1 MDEYYK
7 ALGAYG
13 DGGITMPKTVTPPT
27 VTGCPTGST
36 MINGKCTPIATNPKT
51 QDPAA
56 SAASAADAA
65 KAAADAKAAASAA
78 SARAYAAAKAAGDS
92 DAAAKAAAGVNPSAL
107 AASESGAIGAASIA
121 AQLKAAEIAQRAA
134 DIAAAQATQLANFRA
149 KEAADA
155 AAAAARTQL
164 DVDERSKFRAMQD
177 AFNSSIPDKPTG
189 KFNTP
194 TLDGAKGLMGSN
206 SGGTQNIYVTVQG
219 TVTGEQDLV
228 QTIRNGLLRG
238 QYNGQSTVLEAI

>member
-1 MDEYYK
+1 
-7 ALGAYG
+7 
-13 DGGITMPKTVTPPT
+13 
-27 VTGCPTGST
+27 
-36 MINGKCTPIATNPKT
+36 MINGKCTPIGTNPKT
-51 QDPAA
+51 QDP
-56 SAASAADAA
+56 AASAADAA

-149 KEAADA
+149 KEAADEA
-155 AAAAARTQL
+155 AANARAASNAVL
-164 DVDERSKFRAMQD
+164 DADERTKFRAMQD
-177 AFNSSIPDKPTG
+177 AFNSSTADTPTG
-189 KFNTP
+189 KFKTP
-194 TLDGAKGLMGSN
+194 TMDNAKGLMGGN
-206 SGGTQNIYVTVQG
+206 GGGTQNIYVTVQG